1 MGNKLLPNWATVLY
15 TGNLPA
21 GEPVD
26 GVSKWLLATRA
37 QVLSMTIFSA
47 LIGGLLAQPKQ
58 WYQWLL
64 WGACVL
70 GVTLAHMANNMLN
83 DYFDYK
89 AGLDTPDYARVQYGP
104 HPIVS
109 GLMSERALLRAVAVV
124 MALDVLIG
132 AGLTAAVW
140 CIWGHGYWVPIFAL
154 AGLLISIF
162 YTAEPIRLKRI
173 ALGELAVLIVWGPLM
188 TGGTYFVVTGSM
200 PWWIWPAS
208 LPYALIVTTVLMGKH
223 IDKREMDERKGI
235 RTVPVL
241 LGERAARRVTQVL
254 MVLFFP
260 LVIALALIP
269 AETPWGHI
277 LPLWTLLVLIALY
290 RLGPIL
296 RAYNAPKPA
305 AEPEWYKRYR
315 LWPLWFVA
323 WAFVL
328 TRYTGATLILGLILG
343 WLWPQPIHLPW

>member
-1 MGNKLLPNWATVLY
+1 MLKNWYTVLY

-21 GEPVD
+21 GQPVD
-26 GVSKWLLATRA
+26 PVSRWLLATRA
-37 QVLSMTIFSA
+37 QVFSMTIFSA
-47 LIGGLLAQPKQ
+47 LIGGLLAQPSRR
-58 WYQWLL
+58 YQWLL
-64 WGACVL
+64 FLACVV
-70 GVTLAHMANNMLN
+70 GVTLAHAANNMLN

-109 GLMSERALLRAVAVV
+109 GLMSERTLLRAVAVV
-124 MALDVLIG
+124 MALDGLIG

-140 CIWGHGYWVPIFAL
+140 LQWGNGYWVPVFAGL
-154 AGLLISIF
+154 GLLISVF
-162 YTAEPIRLKRI
+162 YTAEPVRLKRI

-188 TGGTYFVVTGSM
+188 TGGTYFVLTGSL

-223 IDKREMDERKGI
+223 IDKREMDARKGI

-241 LGERAARRVTQVL
+241 LDEPAGRRATQAL

-260 LVIALALIP
+260 LVVALALIP
-269 AETPWGHI
+269 APTPWGHI
-277 LPLWTLLVLIALY
+277 LPVWTLLVLIALV
-290 RLGPIL
+290 RLVPIL
-296 RAYNAPKPA
+296 RAYNAPRPSE
-305 AEPEWYKRYR
+305 EPEWYRKYR

-323 WAFVL
+323 WSFTL
-328 TRYTGATLILGLILG
+328 TRYTGATFILGLVLG
-343 WLWPQPIHLPW
+343 WLWPVPFQLPW